1 MNRCERMEYIMIHY
15 IFSGVNKEELEMS
28 PI

>member
-1 MNRCERMEYIMIHY
+1 MNRRERMEYIMIHY
-15 IFSGVNKEELEMS
+15 VFWGASEEESEIS

>member
-1 MNRCERMEYIMIHY
+1 MNRRERMEYIMIHY
-15 IFSGVNKEELEMS
+15 VFLGVNKEELEMS

>member
-1 MNRCERMEYIMIHY
+1 MNRRERMEYIMIHY
-15 IFSGVNKEELEMS
+15 IFSGVNKEGLEMS